1 RRPALGRV
9 PADRAGD
16 RRRRRRAARA
26 DAGDLPRGHR
36 GWARRRR
43 DGPALRADAR
53 PAGALHRGPD
63 GRRPDPADAS
73 DPRPAGVRRPDL
85 LPPDDPADDRAA
97 RPAADGPRG
106 GGRRARCGRPR
117 RPHAVSTVAAPAP
130 AREAGTP
137 QQPLCPIP
145 AGDAAG
151 RGLARAAGPVRD
163 GPRGGGRRAR
173 CGRPRGPHAVSTM
186 TAPAPAVA
194 AVNLQ
199 KRFGQIHAVDGIDL
213 ALSPG
218 RIYGLLGPN
227 GSGKTT
233 LIRLLTGLAHASGGE
248 ARILGTKMPSRKA
261 LGTIGYMPQAEAL
274 YPELSVGENLGFFA
288 RLESHADRSSIDR
301 VLDLVE
307 LRDRKG
313 TPALELSGGMR
324 RRLSL
329 AVTLVHEPT
338 VLFLDEPTVGVDPAL
353 RVQFWT
359 HFRRLAAQG
368 PTSTPARHPQ
378 GPDQTA

>member
-1 RRPALGRV
+1 
-9 PADRAGD
+9 
-16 RRRRRRAARA
+16 
-26 DAGDLPRGHR
+26 
-36 GWARRRR
+36 
-43 DGPALRADAR
+43 
-53 PAGALHRGPD
+53 
-63 GRRPDPADAS
+63 
-73 DPRPAGVRRPDL
+73 
-85 LPPDDPADDRAA
+85 
-97 RPAADGPRG
+97 
-106 GGRRARCGRPR
+106 
-117 RPHAVSTVAAPAP
+117 
-130 AREAGTP
+130 
-137 QQPLCPIP
+137 
-145 AGDAAG
+145 
-151 RGLARAAGPVRD
+151 
-163 GPRGGGRRAR
+163 
-173 CGRPRGPHAVSTM
+173 M
-186 TAPAPAVA
+186 TAPAPAVE

-288 RLESHADRSSIDR
+288 RLESHADRSSIER

-329 AVTLVHEPT
+329 AVTLVHEPE

-368 PTSTPARHPQ
+368 TTILVASHVMDEADRCDELLFVRSGKVIGQGTAAELRARAGTDNLEAAFLVLSGLDPEGNPIEPRADGAPGEGESIGGG
-378 GPDQTA
+378 GPMAGGGRPGAVL